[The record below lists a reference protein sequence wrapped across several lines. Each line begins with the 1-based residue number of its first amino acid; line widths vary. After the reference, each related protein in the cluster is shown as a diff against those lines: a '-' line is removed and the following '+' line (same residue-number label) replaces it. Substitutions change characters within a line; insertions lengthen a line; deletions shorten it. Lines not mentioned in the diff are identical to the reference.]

1 MSDLTM
7 TVLGCNSGGPTR
19 GGGASGYL
27 VTAES
32 TSLVLDLGS
41 GTLQRLFELI
51 PDVPDAVVIS
61 HRHIDHMADLL
72 GLYGYLASERR
83 AGELRPTLRVIAP
96 AGVEEAFAGAL
107 QAGPAH
113 GYRDIVAFEEP
124 TMDDQITVGAVQ
136 CSFAEAEHSVPAV
149 AVRVS
154 HLRCSLTYT
163 GDTGPSTTVEGLAAG
178 TDLLIA
184 EAGNDREQSASYP
197 YHMTVASAVG
207 LASAANARQLLLTH
221 LHIAAT
227 FDDVVAAVAAVK
239 YAGEVQLAAPGLTI
253 HLEQET
259 F

>member
-32 TSLVLDLGS
+32 TSVVLDLGS

-51 PDVPDAVVIS
+51 PDVPDAVVIT
-61 HRHIDHMADLL
+61 HRHVDHMADLL

-96 AGVEEAFAGAL
+96 QGVEEAFFGAL
-107 QAGPAH
+107 QAGPTH
-113 GYRDIVAFEEP
+113 GYRDIIVFEEP
-124 TMDDQITVGAVQ
+124 PLGEPVAVGALV
-136 CSFAEAEHSVPAV
+136 CTFAEASHSVPAV

-154 HLRCSLTYT
+154 RLRRSLTYT
-163 GDTGPSTTVEGLAAG
+163 GDTGPSSSVEQLASD

-184 EAGNDREQSASYP
+184 EAGNDRGQPPLYP
-197 YHMTVASAVG
+197 YHLTVGEAVAMASR
-207 LASAANARQLLLTH
+207 SDARQLLLTH
-221 LHIAAT
+221 LHMAAT
-227 FDDVVAAVAAVK
+227 LDDVVAAVAAVK